1 MPRPFKRRILSTK
14 PRSRYFKPAG
24 VPMRSL
30 DEVVLTAAEVEAL
43 KMRGQGLSQTEI
55 GGKMGVS
62 QPTLH
67 RILSSAVRKVGD
79 ALANGKAIRID

>member
-1 MPRPFKRRILSTK
+1 
-14 PRSRYFKPAG
+14 
-24 VPMRSL
+24 MRSL